1 MGQHPSRGPPPEAM
15 LPFLMATIS
24 LFFGILI
31 TMRPERNERH
41 HKAHIHARYQGK
53 EAVFDIETR
62 EIIAMGKDGFPNDQ
76 ANMVKS
82 WIAIHEQDLVADWEL
97 LNAEGTFFKI
107 APLA

>member
-1 MGQHPSRGPPPEAM
+1 
-15 LPFLMATIS
+15 MATIS

-62 EIIAMGKDGFPNDQ
+62 EIVAMGKDGFPNDQ